1 MGRRLIHQSMYV
13 ARLESHSSDVLP
25 NQAKLSTKWW
35 RPRVNNAMTHDTM
48 GQRTM
53 VENWKCFIYWLA
65 DEPESATLAIAYPV
79 LT

>member
-1 MGRRLIHQSMYV
+1 MYV

-35 RPRVNNAMTHDTM
+35 RPRMNNAMTHDTM

-53 VENWKCFIYWLA
+53 VENWKCTLLVVTVFIILY
-65 DEPESATLAIAYPV
+65 TG
-79 LT
+79 